1 MTSPLKVQRDKSPG
15 YLNELGATRLVVVD
29 DEAHACSSATIRAHP
44 PKQLKKPAYEKH
56 ADFAGEDGWQG
67 WVDGQLE
74 QLQTD
79 GDVRLGDWQ
88 RTALRQHP
96 EMASSPLDILALVF
110 EDAYVP
116 LTPVQWEALDAT
128 VLAAYAADALV
139 LFDRDLKTDRTGDD
153 LAQAFL
159 EAHPLAR
166 VAIFTSTVQ
175 IGAAEI
181 ESAQQMAK
189 EHPVLVAS
197 KAHLSDV
204 GGMPRFIDELRL
216 TAIAQHLIA
225 VRARVLDLA
234 GEAHAAAVSEVGLME
249 LRLLEDVMIGSSRR
263 EGVFEADT
271 LIRVLTVEYLHTLR
285 ERFLADDGA
294 ILDALLADL
303 ELARSR
309 SPATRI
315 VDTEAHKQATALMT
329 RERYVQEQIINRPG
343 LPLACGDVFADGDGR
358 LWMLLEQVCDLQLRD
373 DGDTR
378 QSITHTQLVAVRA
391 GKGGDRAWDLPP
403 AATSF
408 PHPHHLALKVRM
420 TVSLDVLELAVF
432 NRDGRCAWPVG
443 AQAPAVT
450 AQTPALTRRFNDIR
464 KSMEPLA
471 AARGDA
477 PDEYLLRAGDL
488 VGVSSDEELSWP
500 LRRVERLHETWAF
513 AALSVALADRGR
525 PGLEHDLAE

>member
-1 MTSPLKVQRDKSPG
+1 MTGPLKVQRDKAPG
-15 YLNELGATRLVVVD
+15 YLNELGAARLVVVD
-29 DEAHACSSATIRAHP
+29 DEAHEYSSATIRAHP
-44 PKQLKKPAYEKH
+44 PEPLKLRTYKKH
-56 ADFAGEDGWQG
+56 ADFAGEEGWHG
-67 WVDGQLE
+67 WFARQLE
-74 QLQTD
+74 QLQGE

-88 RTALRQHP
+88 RTALHQHP

-110 EDAYVP
+110 GDAYVP
-116 LTPVQWEALDAT
+116 LNPVQWQALDAT
-128 VLAAYAADALV
+128 VLAEYAADALV

-153 LAQAFL
+153 LAQTFL
-159 EAHPLAR
+159 EAHPTAR
-166 VAIFTSTVQ
+166 VAIFTTTVQ

-181 ESAQQMAK
+181 ESAQQMAQ

-197 KAHLSDV
+197 KAHLTEFS
-204 GGMPRFIDELRL
+204 GMPRFVDELRL
-216 TAIAQHLIA
+216 TAIARHLIA
-225 VRARVLDLA
+225 VRARVLELA
-234 GEAHAAAVSEVGLME
+234 GEAHAAAVSTVRLME

-285 ERFLADDGA
+285 ERFLAGDGA

-309 SPATRI
+309 APAKRI
-315 VDTEAHKQATALMT
+315 VDTEAHAQATALMT
-329 RERYVQEQIINRPG
+329 RERYVQDAIVNRPG
-343 LPLACGDVFADGDGR
+343 LPLACGDVFIDGDGR

-378 QSITHTQLVAVRA
+378 ESITHTQLVAVRA
-391 GKGGDRAWDLPP
+391 GKGGDRAWDLPR

-408 PHPHHLALKVRM
+408 LHPHHLALKVRL

-432 NRDGRCAWPVG
+432 NRDGRCAWPIG
-443 AQAPAVT
+443 AQAPAVA
-450 AQTPALTRRFNDIR
+450 AQTPALARRFDDIG
-464 KSMEPLA
+464 KSMEPLV

-488 VGVSSDEELSWP
+488 VGVSSDEELCWP
-500 LRRVERLHETWAF
+500 LRRVERLHESWAF